1 MDYLISKHDY
11 YHVSWFRSIEN
22 LVFLYGL
29 LFDEEGK
36 IMRIIKLV
44 GVIRE
49 VLPNLDLILES
60 ILYNMALLI

>member
-1 MDYLISKHDY
+1 MDYIASKHDD

-22 LVFLYGL
+22 LVFLYSM

-36 IMRIIKLV
+36 IMRIIKIV

-49 VLPNLDLILES
+49 VLPNLELILES
-60 ILYNMALLI
+60 VFCIIWLS

>member
-11 YHVSWFRSIEN
+11 YRFSWFRSIEN
-22 LVFLYGL
+22 LVFLYGS

-49 VLPNLDLILES
+49 VLPNL
-60 ILYNMALLI
+60 